1 MSDKLRTIIIT
12 GGAGYVGEIL
22 CDKFS
27 KRADVEKIIV
37 IDRAP
42 QTDFLKQL
50 PKVIYLETELA
61 DNTWQESVR
70 QFSPNTIIHT
80 AWQIRA
86 HYGKSKE
93 QWRTNVEGTK
103 AVFAFAFNNSSV
115 TKLVHF
121 STAASY
127 GAYPQNS
134 ITHFFTEAEGLRA
147 DEYIY
152 AKEKKAVEDELWSRY
167 QKALATGKKTPQITI
182 IRPAA
187 ITGPR
192 GRFLRT
198 RFGLQSALRG
208 DLHKT
213 ALDKIVSLLTTFFP
227 VTKSW
232 VRQFIHEDDVA
243 NLVEQFVFT
252 EQSWSYEAFNGTPVG
267 EPVFSQAM
275 AEAVGKRRLF
285 LPPFVIQ
292 IAFAFFWHATRGKIP
307 TCPHSWRF
315 YAYPILLDGNKL
327 AKEYRCQYD
336 SLAAITY
343 SDGYYESFIPAELK
357 KSKPPV
363 TK

>member
-1 MSDKLRTIIIT
+1 MKKAKVIVVT
-12 GGAGYVGEIL
+12 GGAGYVGEII

-27 KRADVEKIIV
+27 QQAGVEKIIV
-37 IDRAP
+37 IDRVP
-42 QTDFLKQL
+42 QTEFLKRL
-50 PKVIYLETELA
+50 PKIEYLETDLA
-61 DNTWQESVR
+61 DNTWQAKVIPY
-70 QFSPNTIIHT
+70 SPDVIIHT

-86 HYGKSKE
+86 SYGRTKARE

-103 AVFAFAFNNSSV
+103 AVFEFAFNNPSV
-115 TKLVHF
+115 VKLIHF

-127 GAYPQNS
+127 GAYATN
-134 ITHFFTEAEGLRA
+134 TTDHYFTEAEGLRM

-152 AKEKKAVEDELWSRY
+152 AKEKKASEDDL
-167 QKALATGKKTPQITI
+167 LAIYEEAKRLNTHRPQVTI

-192 GRFLRT
+192 GRFLRS

-208 DLHKT
+208 DLQKT
-213 ALDKIVSLLTTFFP
+213 ALDKLVSLLTALFP

-232 VRQFIHEDDVA
+232 VRQFVHEDDIA
-243 NLVEQFVFT
+243 GMVEQFVFT
-252 EQSWSYEAFNGTPVG
+252 DKSWSYEIFNATPEG
-267 EPVFSQAM
+267 NPVFSADM
-275 AEAVGKRRLF
+275 ARVVGKKRLF

-292 IAFAFFWHATRGKIP
+292 FAFAFFWHVTQGKLP

-315 YAYPILLDGNKL
+315 YAYPILLDGSKL

-336 SLAAITY
+336 ALSAITY
-343 SDGYYESFIPAELK
+343 SDGYYETFVPSELRN
-357 KSKPPV
+357 SRP